1 MPLKRSRLLAPKATV
16 IALTACATA
25 IGPAAPCRA
34 DVPDWRASVGAF
46 LPVDVP
52 SGTRDGAGVTL
63 AVSRTVWREAPSAPD
78 AVRASLRYT
87 EYTLKG
93 DQRIRLFH
101 PMLEYERQLSGS
113 RRRDGSRSGG
123 LYGGVGAG
131 LVFGDNS
138 AGGSTTHLAYTAFL
152 DYDWQPILLEAR
164 LLRGSHTGEHGVA
177 LSLGAHW

>member
-1 MPLKRSRLLAPKATV
+1 MPLKRTRFLALKAAV
-16 IALTACATA
+16 MALTACAAALAPT
-25 IGPAAPCRA
+25 APCRA

-46 LPVDVP
+46 LPVDIP

-63 AVSRTVWREAPSAPD
+63 AVSRTVWQEAPSAPD
-78 AVRASLRYT
+78 AIRASLRYT
-87 EYTLKG
+87 EYPLKG

-101 PMLEYERQLSGS
+101 PMVEYERRLSGS
-113 RRRDGSRSGG
+113 GRDAGRGGG

-138 AGGSTTHLAYTAFL
+138 GGGSTTHLAYTAFL
-152 DYDWQPILLEAR
+152 DYDWQPVLLEAR